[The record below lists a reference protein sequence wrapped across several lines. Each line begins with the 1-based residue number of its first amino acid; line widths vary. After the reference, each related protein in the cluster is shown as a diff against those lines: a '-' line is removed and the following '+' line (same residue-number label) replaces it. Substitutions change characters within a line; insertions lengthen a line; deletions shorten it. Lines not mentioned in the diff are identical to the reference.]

1 MPHFSAIG
9 ILAKRA
15 ALRPD
20 AKGADYRLPA
30 RCAWRRGVAA
40 R

>member
-9 ILAKRA
+9 ILAQRA

-20 AKGADYRLPA
+20 AKGADYRLPVCRA
-30 RCAWRRGVAA
+30 RRRGVAA